1 MDFHFDQ
8 AYHIILQSD
17 KITAISSKCN
27 VHLFTLTN
35 IIIYHFGHRTYDSH
49 ILAIFG
55 LYLYLYL
62 ERIENS
68 DLHCVF
74 FIHSL
79 FERTYDY
86 VLTMYFQR
94 CLDIDFCFICERA
107 YNYSFVLDFLFT
119 YITFITYIT
128 YITYMT

>member
-68 DLHCVF
+68 DLRCVF

-79 FERTYDY
+79 F
-86 VLTMYFQR
+86 
-94 CLDIDFCFICERA
+94 
-107 YNYSFVLDFLFT
+107 
-119 YITFITYIT
+119 
-128 YITYMT
+128 